1 MSLFGASRFTVL
13 LAAIAGLGTAGSLW
27 WAISTRADLKSNASG
42 RSADRVSA
50 PKSPNHVVRPKGER
64 PNRSASFRRNDRS
77 QPTTTVGNDDRDQGS
92 ERSVAPQILADYV
105 SPSLQSSGADMPLP
119 VPPDM
124 LSGPET
130 WQTKPPEPAVF
141 AAPQPSENQ
150 KRLTRDPRP
159 ESASAIAL
167 PNPPKPG
174 RSYYI
179 EKIAEQDDA
188 GEVKYRYR
196 RHPCEPP
203 NMPDVCFMPQES
215 RRNIVVER
223 QVVN

>member
-13 LAAIAGLGTAGSLW
+13 LATIAGLGTAGSLW
-27 WAISTRADLKSNASG
+27 WAISTRADLKSSASG

-64 PNRSASFRRNDRS
+64 PNRSASFRRNDRPQS
-77 QPTTTVGNDDRDQGS
+77 TTTVGNDDRDQWS
-92 ERSVAPQILADYV
+92 ERSVAPQILAGYV
-105 SPSLQSSGADMPLP
+105 SPSLHNGGADMPLP
-119 VPPDM
+119 VPPVA

-130 WQTKPPEPAVF
+130 WQTKSPEPAVF

-150 KRLTRDPRP
+150 KRLTRDPGT
-159 ESASAIAL
+159 AIAS

>member
-13 LAAIAGLGTAGSLW
+13 LATIAGLGTAGSLW

-64 PNRSASFRRNDRS
+64 PNRSASFRRNDRPQS
-77 QPTTTVGNDDRDQGS
+77 TTTVWNDDRDQSS
-92 ERSVAPQILADYV
+92 ERSAAPQILADYV
-105 SPSLQSSGADMPLP
+105 SPSISPSLQNGGADMPLP
-119 VPPDM
+119 VPPVT

-130 WQTKPPEPAVF
+130 WQTKSPEPAVF

-159 ESASAIAL
+159 ESASAL
-167 PNPPKPG
+167 PNP
-174 RSYYI
+174 
-179 EKIAEQDDA
+179 
-188 GEVKYRYR
+188 
-196 RHPCEPP
+196 
-203 NMPDVCFMPQES
+203 
-215 RRNIVVER
+215 
-223 QVVN
+223 